1 MEGAFRSGTTLV
13 GKYRID
19 SLLGRDGMCLVFSA
33 IHLQTG
39 QPVLLKL
46 LVPET
51 VTSLAV
57 HARFLREAQ
66 SVARLCGEHVARL
79 IDVGILPEGV
89 PYTVAEGLRGIDLA
103 SEIARRGVLA
113 AGEAVDY
120 ALQACEALAEAHAH
134 GMVHGDIK
142 PATLF
147 LTARP
152 DGTPLVKVLGF
163 ELARTP
169 GSPGQPVVKTDA
181 SAGSPGYMA
190 PEQTRPTDEL
200 DGRADVWAVGIV
212 LYECLTGRHPFQAE
226 SVSLMQQTAAREPPR
241 PMDPGIPRPLQIVVL
256 RCLEKNRDARF
267 ASVSYTHLR

>member
-103 SEIARRGVLA
+103 SEIARRGA
-113 AGEAVDY
+113 RSRWRR
-120 ALQACEALAEAHAH
+120 
-134 GMVHGDIK
+134 
-142 PATLF
+142 
-147 LTARP
+147 ARP
-152 DGTPLVKVLGF
+152 STTRYRR
-163 ELARTP
+163 ARR
-169 GSPGQPVVKTDA
+169 SP
-181 SAGSPGYMA
+181 
-190 PEQTRPTDEL
+190 RPT
-200 DGRADVWAVGIV
+200 
-212 LYECLTGRHPFQAE
+212 H
-226 SVSLMQQTAAREPPR
+226 TAWST
-241 PMDPGIPRPLQIVVL
+241 VT
-256 RCLEKNRDARF
+256 
-267 ASVSYTHLR
+267 SS